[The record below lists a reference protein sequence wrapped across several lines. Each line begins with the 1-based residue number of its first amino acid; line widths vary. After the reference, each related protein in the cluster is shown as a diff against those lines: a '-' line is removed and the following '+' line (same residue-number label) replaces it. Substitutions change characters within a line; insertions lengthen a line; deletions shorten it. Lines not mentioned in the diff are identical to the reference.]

1 MFEITNVPLVDSAAI
16 DKFNDR
22 HFQLENNPVAIG
34 IPRVTEGINLENV
47 EYIHITTP
55 SRHFNNSETSQAIA
69 RAIRLGSHDKL
80 LEDRKTAIPVRIY
93 KYVSIP
99 VNMSNLEPVYDLSI
113 NYDQYL
119 RAEIKDYNIKQIDR
133 LLKESAVD
141 CQLNYNRNMTGNIDF
156 SRDCEYNK
164 CEYKCEGISNLNPE
178 LNFLTYNLYYA
189 DKKEIAKKI
198 KKLFQISFI
207 YTYSQIKN
215 EFKKYRDFVVLSTL
229 SDIINNREI
238 IYNKWG
244 IKSYIKNHSSFY
256 YLYSNIKYNSFYM
269 NYYSKNISKYFIKR
283 KAICLG

>member
-1 MFEITNVPLVDSAAI
+1 MFKINNIPLLDNKSI
-16 DKFNDR
+16 DTFNNR
-22 HFQLENNPVAIG
+22 KYQLDQYPVAIG
-34 IPRVTEGINLENV
+34 IPRVSEGINLTNIQN
-47 EYIHITTP
+47 IHIATP
-55 SRHFNNSETSQAIA
+55 SRHFNISETEQAIA
-69 RAIRLGSHDKL
+69 RGIRFSSHKDL
-80 LEDRKTAIPVRIY
+80 LKNSDNPINIKIY
-93 KYVSIP
+93 KYINIP
-99 VNMSNLEPVYDLSI
+99 VNSRNLEPNYDLSI

-244 IKSYIKNHSSFY
+244 I
-256 YLYSNIKYNSFYM
+256 
-269 NYYSKNISKYFIKR
+269 
-283 KAICLG
+283 